1 LPRLATEIPDRQ
13 TGTNPPDDLMR
24 EVYCVLGM
32 PVDSIEMES
41 CVSRI
46 EAAAAHRLPFLVSTA
61 NLNFLVNVQTDAVF
75 RASLIQSD
83 LCTAD
88 GAPIIFIARLLGIP
102 IKNRVAGSDLFEVLK
117 AKPRI
122 GQPLKIYFF
131 GGAEGAASTASRRL
145 SAGAA
150 GICCVGAMYPG
161 FGSVE
166 ELSQDDIIDAINSS
180 RADFLVA
187 SLGAKKGQAWLLRNH
202 HRLQIPIRAHLGAV
216 INFQAGTVKRS
227 PKIMRKLGLEW
238 LWRIK
243 EEPHLWRRYSYD
255 GYALLRLLVM
265 RILPLAVGAYW
276 ASVKSKPTEDD
287 LIIGQT
293 FGDDTVTVSLAGPAI
308 ARHIEKIICAFKAAI
323 DTNKNVLIDLAN
335 TRVVDARF
343 LGLMLMLEKKLK
355 ARGAAPNLTGLSP
368 GLKKIFRLNGLDA
381 LLRSSARVDGAPSF
395 GGSNERTEHQSQNG
409 SPAKRVRDDLE
420 AATLPDEQP
429 FQ

>member
-1 LPRLATEIPDRQ
+1 MIYGENGDRQ
-13 TGTNPPDDLMR
+13 TGDNSPDDLMR

-32 PVDSIEMES
+32 PVDSVEMES

-46 EAAAAHRLPFLVSTA
+46 EAAAAHRLPFLISTA
-61 NLNFLVNVQTDAVF
+61 NLNFLVNVQTDTVF

-83 LCTAD
+83 LCTVD

-117 AKPRI
+117 TKPRI
-122 GQPLKIYFF
+122 GQPLKLYFF
-131 GGAEGAASTASRRL
+131 GGVEGAASAACRRL
-145 SAGAA
+145 NASAA

-166 ELSQDDIIDAINSS
+166 DLSQDNIIDAINSS

-216 INFQAGTVKRS
+216 INFQAGIVKRS

-243 EEPHLWRRYSYD
+243 EEPHLWRRYLYD
-255 GYALLRLLVM
+255 GYALLRLLVT
-265 RILPLAVGAYW
+265 RILPLAVW
-276 ASVKSKPTEDD
+276 AWVKQKLTEDD

-293 FGDDTVTVSLAGPAI
+293 FGDDTVIVSLAGPAI
-308 ARHIEKIICAFKAAI
+308 ARHIEQTICAFKAAI
-323 DTNKNVLIDLAN
+323 DSNKNVLIDFAN
-335 TRVVDARF
+335 TSVVDSRF
-343 LGLMLMLEKKLK
+343 LGLVLMLEKKLK

-368 GLKKIFRLNGLDA
+368 GLERIFRLNGLGA
-381 LLRSSARVDGAPSF
+381 LLQLSGRAAGSS
-395 GGSNERTEHQSQNG
+395 
-409 SPAKRVRDDLE
+409 DDLI
-420 AATLPDEQP
+420 
-429 FQ
+429 F